1 MAFVLRVVFVIVVE
15 LGELY
20 NFERTCNSVKS
31 WSNGGLPPEKS
42 EKNGFFDFSAEAAG
56 NLRFRLRRSRS
67 LYLRFRMYIPHIPAK
82 EKSIL
87 VRL

>member
-1 MAFVLRVVFVIVVE
+1 MARILGLVFVIVVE

-20 NFERTCNSVKS
+20 NIEVTCNSVKS
-31 WSNGGLPPEKS
+31 WRNGGPPPEKL
-42 EKNGFFDFSAEAAG
+42 KKIGFFNFSAKAAG

-67 LYLRFRMYIPHIPAK
+67 LYLRFRVYIPHIPAK
-82 EKSIL
+82 EKSLL